1 MTNRQIKLVK
11 LLESLSDHRFT
22 QKEIC
27 DNVEGYTYTVR
38 NNDRCADILRDK
50 NEINAEPSFKKIIV
64 CKKYKFKIASREE
77 YLEERAKHIRR
88 LKNQVKIIK
97 DMDYKNGLNWTLDLL
112 DDLKVIETY
121 GSKQK

>member
-1 MTNRQIKLVK
+1 MTSRQIKLIK

-121 GSKQK
+121 GSKQE

>member
-11 LLESLSDHRFT
+11 LLEALPDHWFT

-27 DNVEGYTYTVR
+27 NNVEGYTNTVR
-38 NNDRCADILRDK
+38 NNDRCTDILRDK

-64 CKKYKFKIASREE
+64 CKKYKFKIATREE

-121 GSKQK
+121 GNK

>member
-1 MTNRQIKLVK
+1 MTSRQIKLIK

-38 NNDRCADILRDK
+38 NNDRCTQILRDK
-50 NEINAEPSFKKIIV
+50 NEINSEPSFKKIIV

-77 YLEERAKHIRR
+77 YLEERTKHIRR

-121 GSKQK
+121 GSKQE

>member
-11 LLESLSDHRFT
+11 LLESLPEHWFT

-38 NNDRCADILRDK
+38 NNDRCTDILRDK

-64 CKKYKFKIASREE
+64 CKKYKFKIATREE
-77 YLEERAKHIRR
+77 YLEERTKHIRR

-121 GSKQK
+121 GSKQE

>member
-1 MTNRQIKLVK
+1 MTSRQIKLIK

-112 DDLKVIETY
+112 NDLKVIETY
-121 GSKQK
+121 GNK